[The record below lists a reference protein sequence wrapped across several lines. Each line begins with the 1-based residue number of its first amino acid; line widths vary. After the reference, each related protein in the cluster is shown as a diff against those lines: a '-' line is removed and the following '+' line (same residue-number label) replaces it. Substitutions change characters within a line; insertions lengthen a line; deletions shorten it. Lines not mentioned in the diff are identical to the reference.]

1 MKTLVILCAPSG
13 VGKSTIRELLAA
25 RNQTVEET
33 AGLIEDFIKS
43 L

>member
-13 VGKSTIRELLAA
+13 VGKSTIRELLVE
-25 RNQTVEET
+25 RNQ
-33 AGLIEDFIKS
+33 LPILSKI